1 MPEKEQTVD
10 PLVQQMIKADALVV
24 TLTQVRDDLRKQAD
38 QIDAVLKMVEAQ
50 DKLTG
55 MADALKG
62 GADASKARLL
72 NLMRQMKPEL
82 ANASD
87 EEVMRQVGGIKK

>member
-1 MPEKEQTVD
+1 MQKNEQTVD

-24 TLTQVRDDLRKQAD
+24 TLAQVRDDLRKQAD

-50 DKLTG
+50 DQLTG

-62 GADASKARLL
+62 GADASKTRLL

-87 EEVMRQVGGIKK
+87 EEVLKQVGGIK